1 MPPNKEHIN
10 RSDEQLVWAALKG
23 DTSSYGA
30 IVERY
35 WKMAVA
41 LAISKINNVRSIGA
55 ICTRACFAQG

>member
-1 MPPNKEHIN
+1 M
-10 RSDEQLVWAALKG
+10 KG

-41 LAISKINNVRSIGA
+41 LAISKINDINEAEDIAQSLAYAAWRVEEIEVPLNVA
-55 ICTRACFAQG
+55 A